1 MALPVVA
8 AAVAGK
14 RLSKKGRAK
23 AKDKRAAR
31 QEKRA
36 DRKEKR
42 ADKLEAKGKGAKA
55 AVKRAKAGVKKD
67 KASKNTAR
75 AGELRKK
82 AAANKAKRQ
91 EIGKKVKAKAKAG
104 AKKVGKAATK
114 AIKANPGVKAAKAVG
129 KAAKKAGGKAK
140 GVAKE
145 VKKRAKAVVSAASG
159 QPEMGKQPAM
169 MKDMKQAA
177 KNVKAGF
184 EYGAKSFADEA
195 STLYKAGKKKVKSAA
210 KSVVDAKN
218 KTFGENFVKDNI
230 VDPIKSDAKAAYKKF
245 GPGMEDEQA
254 MREAKKEERGKG
266 ANLGSMSD
274 GNAMAKKSMPMM
286 RAGMKGGPSMI
297 RIQYGNQASGRNMS
311 NYTRQSG
318 RPGMSGPGMILSK
331 HMKGPKM
338 GHKK

>member
-1 MALPVVA
+1 MPVATVA
-8 AAVAGK
+8 AALTAKKVAK
-14 RLSKKGRAK
+14 RVSKKGRAEAKEKK
-23 AKDKRAAR
+23 AGKLEKKAARKDKKAARLEKRAAR
-31 QEKRA
+31 K
-36 DRKEKR
+36 
-42 ADKLEAKGKGAKA
+42 EAKGKTGKAAKLRGKA
-55 AVKRAKAGVKKD
+55 AVKSAKGDIKREKAAKKTAKAG
-67 KASKNTAR
+67 A
-75 AGELRKK
+75 LRKK
-82 AAANKAKRQ
+82 VAEGKTIKGAAKKL
-91 EIGKKVKAKAKAG
+91 GGKVKAKAEKVAG
-104 AKKVGKAATK
+104 KAKKVA
-114 AIKANPGVKAAKAVG
+114 
-129 KAAKKAGGKAK
+129 GKAK
-140 GVAKE
+140 TAGKE

-195 STLYKAGKKKVKSAA
+195 SQLYKAGKKKAKSAV

-218 KTFGENFVKDNI
+218 RTFGTDFIQDNI
-230 VDPIKSDAKAAYKKF
+230 VKPVKSDVKSVSKKL
-245 GPGMEDEQA
+245 GLSMEDEQA

-274 GNAMAKKSMPMM
+274 GNAMARKSMPMM
-286 RAGMKGGPSMI
+286 RAGMKGGPSMMK
-297 RIQYGNQASGRNMS
+297 IQYGNQASGRNMS
-311 NYTRQSG
+311 NYTRQNG

>member
-1 MALPVVA
+1 MAVGVIA
-8 AAVAGK
+8 AAKVAK
-14 RLSKKGRAK
+14 RVSKKGRAEAKEKK
-23 AKDKRAAR
+23 AGKLEKRAGKKDRKAARLEKRAAR
-31 QEKRA
+31 K
-36 DRKEKR
+36 
-42 ADKLEAKGKGAKA
+42 EAKGKTGKAAKLRGKA
-55 AVKRAKAGVKKD
+55 AVKSAKGDIKREKAAKKTAKAG
-67 KASKNTAR
+67 A
-75 AGELRKK
+75 LRKK
-82 AAANKAKRQ
+82 VAEGKTIKGAAKKL
-91 EIGKKVKAKAKAG
+91 GGKVKAKAK
-104 AKKVGKAATK
+104 KVA
-114 AIKANPGVKAAKAVG
+114 
-129 KAAKKAGGKAK
+129 GKAK
-140 GVAKE
+140 AAGKE

-195 STLYKAGKKKVKSAA
+195 SDLYKAGKKKVKSAA

-218 KTFGENFVKDNI
+218 RTFGTDFVRDNI
-230 VDPIKSDAKAAYKKF
+230 VEPIKSDAKAAYKKF

-274 GNAMAKKSMPMM
+274 GNAMARKSMPMM
-286 RAGMKGGPSMI
+286 RAGMKGGPSMMK
-297 RIQYGNQASGRNMS
+297 IQYGNQASGRNMS